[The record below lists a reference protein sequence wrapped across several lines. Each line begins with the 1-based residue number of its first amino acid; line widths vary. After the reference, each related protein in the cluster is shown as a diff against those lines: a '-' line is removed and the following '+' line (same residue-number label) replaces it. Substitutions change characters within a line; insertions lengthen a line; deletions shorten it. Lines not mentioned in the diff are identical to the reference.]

1 MAKIL
6 WSNLSEKKMLNWTIN
21 FDGKWR
27 KCETSNI
34 RIFVFSLVRVL
45 IRSTLPFWM
54 KFAVKG
60 RWKISC
66 PTMTLI
72 LVGISDTPWW
82 RLVSESILC
91 FFLFHNPSK
100 TLFTNERHLEIYE
113 IKSEAR
119 SDLFNIDFILLLYLE
134 RINQTKYIHLHLTYK
149 RLISRLRS
157 LEYDIIK
164 TILLIRS
171 LYF

>member
-54 KFAVKG
+54 KFAVKD
-60 RWKISC
+60 RWKIYC

-82 RLVSESILC
+82 RLVSESVLSFALLLLLF
-91 FFLFHNPSK
+91 FFLFHNPSE
-100 TLFTNERHLEIYE
+100 TLFTNERHLKSYE

-119 SDLFNIDFILLLYLE
+119 SDLFNINFILLRYLE
-134 RINQTKYIHLHLTYK
+134 RINQTKSYL
-149 RLISRLRS
+149 
-157 LEYDIIK
+157 
-164 TILLIRS
+164 
-171 LYF
+171 